1 MMRALFSG
9 VTGLSS
15 HQTRMDVIGNNIS
28 NVNTVG
34 FKKSTTTFQDLYSQT
49 LTPAS
54 APSGNLGGTNA
65 KQVGLGASVASVV
78 IQHTPGAAQYTGS
91 PLDLA
96 LEGDGY
102 FCVRTPEGIRYTRAG
117 NFNISSTGSL
127 VDSSGY
133 FVQCFGADYQRGD
146 SATAKSTGLE
156 GRATAHF
163 ENFTHV
169 TTQTTGGAT
178 TSTIA
183 ADTLSGVYTFET
195 VKDAGG
201 GALGSLKVFR
211 NGIDTGQ
218 TVTAAQTAG
227 GYTIDLKG
235 IGLGSIT
242 FSTVAGSGTAPGTNT
257 VEFAEELAQVADFIN
272 IEVSNNDGFV
282 ANSNI
287 ADLSVDQGMYYN
299 VTVDEQGA
307 VVAQLREDYTPPAG
321 SNIPAMAKGE
331 KMILGYVTVA
341 TFSNTSGLEKLG
353 GNLYNASPNSGT
365 PSYSQ
370 AGAQGVGTIAP
381 SSLEMSN
388 VDLSEE
394 MVNMIITQRGFQANS
409 RIITTT
415 DTMLE
420 ELINLKR

>member
-1 MMRALFSG
+1 MIL
-9 VTGLSS
+9 
-15 HQTRMDVIGNNIS
+15 Q
-28 NVNTVG
+28 
-34 FKKSTTTFQDLYSQT
+34 
-49 LTPAS
+49 AS
-54 APSGNLGGTNA
+54 
-65 KQVGLGASVASVV
+65 
-78 IQHTPGAAQYTGS
+78 
-91 PLDLA
+91 
-96 LEGDGY
+96 
-102 FCVRTPEGIRYTRAG
+102 
-117 NFNISSTGSL
+117 
-127 VDSSGY
+127 
-133 FVQCFGADYQRGD
+133 
-146 SATAKSTGLE
+146 GLE
-156 GRATAHF
+156 ASLSARWRAP
-163 ENFTHV
+163 
-169 TTQTTGGAT
+169 G
-178 TSTIA
+178 
-183 ADTLSGVYTFET
+183 T
-195 VKDAGG
+195 V
-201 GALGSLKVFR
+201 
-211 NGIDTGQ
+211 
-218 TVTAAQTAG
+218 
-227 GYTIDLKG
+227 
-235 IGLGSIT
+235 
-242 FSTVAGSGTAPGTNT
+242 PGTNT